1 VLVSLLDDR
10 YVVERYGRGPDR
22 VLAMHGWGRNRGD
35 WAPVLQ
41 GLNGLAIDL
50 RGFGSAPP
58 PDEGWGSEEYGKD
71 LLPLVE
77 SLDRPILV
85 GHSFGGRVAAR
96 ITASHPELVGGLL
109 LTGVPLIRRGST
121 TKPPLGFRAA
131 KLAHR
136 VGVLSEDRMAAARR
150 RYGSADYKA
159 AEGVMRAVLVR
170 TVNEDYTD
178 VLARLRDYDGS
189 IELVWGG
196 CDTAA
201 PVDTAREIAERVGRD
216 LTVVDGSAHLL
227 DDALARTINQ
237 RVRAMLDQR
246 SAA

>member
-1 VLVSLLDDR
+1 MLVSLLDGR
-10 YVVERYGRGPDR
+10 YVAERSGSGTDR
-22 VLAMHGWGRNRGD
+22 VLALHGWGRSRAD

-41 GLNGLAIDL
+41 GLDALAIDL
-50 RGFGSAPP
+50 RGFGSAPK
-58 PDEGWGSEEYGKD
+58 PDGGWGTDQYAED

-77 SLDRPILV
+77 ALDRPVLV

-96 ITASHPELVGGLL
+96 LTASHPELVGGLL
-109 LTGVPLIRRGST
+109 LTGVPLIRRGPT
-121 TKPPLGFRAA
+121 ARPPRGYRVA

-136 VGVLSEDRMAAARR
+136 LGVLGEARMDAARR

-178 VLARLRDYDGS
+178 VLARLGDYDGPV
-189 IELVWGG
+189 ELVWGEH
-196 CDTAA
+196 DTAA
-201 PVDTAREIAERVGRD
+201 PVDTAREIAERTGGR
-216 LTVVDGSAHLL
+216 LTVVAGSAHLL
-227 DDALARTINQ
+227 DAALATAIDERL
-237 RVRAMLDQR
+237 RAMLDQR

>member
-1 VLVSLLDDR
+1 VLVSLLEDR
-10 YVVERYGRGPDR
+10 YVAERFGLGPDR
-22 VLAMHGWGRNRGD
+22 VLALHGWGRARGD

-41 GLNGLAIDL
+41 GLNGLAVDL

-58 PDEGWGSEEYGKD
+58 PDEGWGSEEYAKD

-77 SLDRPILV
+77 SIDRPILV

-96 ITASHPELVGGLL
+96 ITALHPEMVGGLL

-121 TKPPLGFRAA
+121 KRPPLGYRTA
-131 KLAHR
+131 KLARR
-136 VGVLSEDRMAAARR
+136 VGVLTEERMDAARR
-150 RYGSADYKA
+150 RYGSTDYKA

-178 VLARLRDYDGS
+178 ILARLRDYDGR
-189 IELVWGG
+189 IELVWGEY
-196 CDTAA
+196 DTAA
-201 PVDTAREIAERVGRD
+201 PVDTAREIAERVAGE

-227 DDALARTINQ
+227 DDALAHTINE
-237 RVRAMLDQR
+237 RVRAMLGQR
-246 SAA
+246 SAT

>member
-1 VLVSLLDDR
+1 MSLLDDR
-10 YVVERYGRGPDR
+10 YVAERYGHGPDR
-22 VLAMHGWGRNRGD
+22 VLALHGWGRTRSD

-41 GLNGLAIDL
+41 GLDGLAIDL
-50 RGFGSAPP
+50 RGFGSAPQ
-58 PDEGWGSEEYGKD
+58 PDGGWGSDEYADD

-77 SLDRPILV
+77 SLDRPVLV

-109 LTGVPLIRRGST
+109 LTGVPLIRRGPT

-136 VGVLSEDRMAAARR
+136 IGVLGEDRMARARR

-178 VLARLRDYDGS
+178 VLARLRDYDGPV
-189 IELVWGG
+189 ELVWGEH
-196 CDTAA
+196 DTAA
-201 PVDTAREIAERVGRD
+201 PVDTAREIAERTGAE
-216 LTVVDGSAHLL
+216 LSVVDGSAHLL
-227 DDALARTINQ
+227 DDALARAIGE
-237 RVRAMLDQR
+237 RVRAMVDQR